1 MCNKLSK
8 CKLFGNAYVNEMD
21 MQGEKSNVH
30 YHNVSLK
37 YKKLIIST
45 YFCVAR
51 KKLYCE
57 SEEPHK
63 KNKCFLYLLQKAQK
77 ICNLYRTCIFS

>member
-57 SEEPHK
+57 SEKPHK